1 MINEVE
7 ILKEIDG
14 AISFH
19 KRHMLNIE
27 QTGYKYTLGYH
38 NGRLDQLE
46 AVRKLIKNKSAQE
59 TATSKGTVNDINSLT
74 QEQYNTD
81 RQKSEIRKL
90 AVEILNLSLQLQ
102 ENADGRIVWRGKNKP
117 CVNFR
122 YYGATSG
129 LTIKYWKNGFDVEQ
143 LPDYSAILF
152 LDDWN
157 CINEARQL
165 KETLIEL
172 LEERRGSDNGK
183 DDSDHN

>member
-1 MINEVE
+1 
-7 ILKEIDG
+7 
-14 AISFH
+14 
-19 KRHMLNIE
+19 MLNK
-27 QTGYKYTLGYH
+27 Q
-38 NGRLDQLE
+38 D
-46 AVRKLIKNKSAQE
+46 
-59 TATSKGTVNDINSLT
+59 
-74 QEQYNTD
+74 QYNTD

-172 LEERRGSDNGK
+172 LEERRGNDNEE
-183 DDSDHN
+183 

>member
-1 MINEVE
+1 MINK
-7 ILKEIDG
+7 KE
-14 AISFH
+14 
-19 KRHMLNIE
+19 
-27 QTGYKYTLGYH
+27 
-38 NGRLDQLE
+38 
-46 AVRKLIKNKSAQE
+46 KSAHGA
-59 TATSKGTVNDINSLT
+59 ATPLGTQLNRPAN
-74 QEQYNTD
+74 YNTD
-81 RQKSEIRKL
+81 QKKSEIRKL

-172 LEERRGSDNGK
+172 LEERRGNDNEE
-183 DDSDHN
+183 

>member
-1 MINEVE
+1 MIDK
-7 ILKEIDG
+7 KE
-14 AISFH
+14 
-19 KRHMLNIE
+19 
-27 QTGYKYTLGYH
+27 
-38 NGRLDQLE
+38 
-46 AVRKLIKNKSAQE
+46 KSAHGA
-59 TATSKGTVNDINSLT
+59 ATPMSTDINSLT
-74 QEQYNTD
+74 QRQYNTD

-117 CVNFR
+117 CVKFR

-129 LTIKYWKNGFDVEQ
+129 LIIKYWKNGFDVEQ

-165 KETLIEL
+165 KEKLMGL
-172 LEERRGSDNGK
+172 LEER
-183 DDSDHN
+183 

>member
-1 MINEVE
+1 MINK
-7 ILKEIDG
+7 KE
-14 AISFH
+14 
-19 KRHMLNIE
+19 
-27 QTGYKYTLGYH
+27 
-38 NGRLDQLE
+38 
-46 AVRKLIKNKSAQE
+46 KSAHGA
-59 TATSKGTVNDINSLT
+59 ATPMSTDTNSLSP
-74 QEQYNTD
+74 EKYNTD
-81 RQKSEIRKL
+81 RKKSEIRKL

-172 LEERRGSDNGK
+172 LEERRGNDNEE
-183 DDSDHN
+183 

>member
-1 MINEVE
+1 MNK
-7 ILKEIDG
+7 KEE
-14 AISFH
+14 
-19 KRHMLNIE
+19 R
-27 QTGYKYTLGYH
+27 
-38 NGRLDQLE
+38 
-46 AVRKLIKNKSAQE
+46 KSAHGA
-59 TATSKGTVNDINSLT
+59 ATPLGTLLNKQD
-74 QEQYNTD
+74 QYNTD

-157 CINEARQL
+157 CINEVRQL
-165 KETLIEL
+165 KEKLMGL
-172 LEERRGSDNGK
+172 LEEREK
-183 DDSDHN
+183 EQ

>member
-1 MINEVE
+1 MINE
-7 ILKEIDG
+7 KE
-14 AISFH
+14 
-19 KRHMLNIE
+19 
-27 QTGYKYTLGYH
+27 
-38 NGRLDQLE
+38 
-46 AVRKLIKNKSAQE
+46 KSAHGA
-59 TATSKGTVNDINSLT
+59 ATPMSTDINSLT
-74 QEQYNTD
+74 QRQYNTD

-102 ENADGRIVWRGKNKP
+102 ENADGRIVWRGKNKS

-165 KETLIEL
+165 KEKLMGL
-172 LEERRGSDNGK
+172 LEESEK
-183 DDSDHN
+183 EQ

>member
-1 MINEVE
+1 MIKFQE
-7 ILKEIDG
+7 KEI
-14 AISFH
+14 
-19 KRHMLNIE
+19 E
-27 QTGYKYTLGYH
+27 
-38 NGRLDQLE
+38 LDMQAEELE
-46 AVRKLIKNKSAQE
+46 GKIHFETAKLLAYDEVARMIKKCAQE
-59 TATSKGTVNDINSLT
+59 AATSEGTDVNI
-74 QEQYNTD
+74 QEKYNTD

-172 LEERRGSDNGK
+172 LEERRGNDNGK

>member
-1 MINEVE
+1 MIN
-7 ILKEIDG
+7 KKG
-14 AISFH
+14 
-19 KRHMLNIE
+19 
-27 QTGYKYTLGYH
+27 
-38 NGRLDQLE
+38 
-46 AVRKLIKNKSAQE
+46 KSAHGA
-59 TATSKGTVNDINSLT
+59 ATPMSTDINSLSP
-74 QEQYNTD
+74 EKYNTD
-81 RQKSEIRKL
+81 RKKSEIRKL

-172 LEERRGSDNGK
+172 LEERRGNDNEE
-183 DDSDHN
+183 

>member
-1 MINEVE
+1 MVNK
-7 ILKEIDG
+7 KE
-14 AISFH
+14 
-19 KRHMLNIE
+19 
-27 QTGYKYTLGYH
+27 
-38 NGRLDQLE
+38 
-46 AVRKLIKNKSAQE
+46 KSAHGA
-59 TATSKGTVNDINSLT
+59 ATPMSTDINSLSP
-74 QEQYNTD
+74 EKYNTD
-81 RQKSEIRKL
+81 RKKSEIRKI

>member
-1 MINEVE
+1 MIDK
-7 ILKEIDG
+7 KE
-14 AISFH
+14 
-19 KRHMLNIE
+19 
-27 QTGYKYTLGYH
+27 
-38 NGRLDQLE
+38 
-46 AVRKLIKNKSAQE
+46 KSAHGA
-59 TATSKGTVNDINSLT
+59 ATPLGTLLNK

>member
-59 TATSKGTVNDINSLT
+59 TATSKGTVNDINSLI
-74 QEQYNTD
+74 QKQYNTD
-81 RQKSEIRKL
+81 QKKSEIRKL
-90 AVEILNLSLQLQ
+90 VAEIFDLSLRLQ
-102 ENADGRIVWRGKNKP
+102 EMTDG
-117 CVNFR
+117 
-122 YYGATSG
+122 
-129 LTIKYWKNGFDVEQ
+129 TI
-143 LPDYSAILF
+143 
-152 LDDWN
+152 DW
-157 CINEARQL
+157 I
-165 KETLIEL
+165 
-172 LEERRGSDNGK
+172 D
-183 DDSDHN
+183 

>member
-1 MINEVE
+1 MNE
-7 ILKEIDG
+7 KE
-14 AISFH
+14 
-19 KRHMLNIE
+19 
-27 QTGYKYTLGYH
+27 
-38 NGRLDQLE
+38 
-46 AVRKLIKNKSAQE
+46 KSAHGA
-59 TATSKGTVNDINSLT
+59 ATPLGTQLNR

-129 LTIKYWKNGFDVEQ
+129 LTIKYWKNGFGVEQ

-172 LEERRGSDNGK
+172 LEESGK
-183 DDSDHN
+183 EQ